1 MSCKIST
8 HEVHKLFN
16 LKKSHVDDWSHVEWG
31 RWIRREGGTGSPYVA
46 LLHAA
51 PPPPPSPQP
60 TRHKALNEI
69 VAGAFE
75 RNQRPQ
81 FDPISNLKRFPFF
94 HPNNG
99 ARWTLQKHAQRI
111 SWWLRL
117 HRIKS
122 VSDFIPSKVQKT
134 QASGSLSR

>member
-1 MSCKIST
+1 MAESGEVYKI
-8 HEVHKLFN
+8 FN

-31 RWIRREGGTGSPYVA
+31 GDEGGTGSPYVA
-46 LLHAA
+46 LLHAS
-51 PPPPPSPQP
+51 PPPQQQP

-81 FDPISNLKRFPFF
+81 FDPISNLERFPFF

-99 ARWTLQKHAQRI
+99 AR
-111 SWWLRL
+111 
-117 HRIKS
+117 
-122 VSDFIPSKVQKT
+122 
-134 QASGSLSR
+134 